1 MAKNVDDLV
10 DQAFQALE
18 EERLEA
24 ALDLAERAL
33 LDAPKQ
39 RDAWLI
45 KATCLEALG
54 EVERARREFEGLTEH
69 HADDAE
75 VWVRA
80 AEFCHHVLGDL
91 EAAEEALHTALEI
104 ADGEEGDEE
113 MAVQANLLLA
123 ELYLDVGDLETAQE
137 HAQTAKTL
145 DRDNPDA
152 EVMLGE
158 VLFEMGEFEDAGKA
172 ASRAMGAERRAVRG
186 AAAMAFEMARSLEP
200 VSFPEGLEMTDA
212 ELMETAKGAMADL
225 PEEHKSFVSPLR
237 LSVAALPPLEDI
249 KGGHVSPTAPLA
261 LKGEA
266 LDADGGAPRPTEMV
280 IYRNNVLRHC
290 VSRDDLGE
298 GLAQAVAMEVEAF
311 LFDDDDLPNPD
322 DALPN

>member
-1 MAKNVDDLV
+1 V
-10 DQAFQALE
+10 
-18 EERLEA
+18 
-24 ALDLAERAL
+24 
-33 LDAPKQ
+33 P
-39 RDAWLI
+39 
-45 KATCLEALG
+45 G
-54 EVERARREFEGLTEH
+54 SEH

-104 ADGEEGDEE
+104 SDGEEGDEE

-158 VLFEMGEFEDAGKA
+158 VLFEMGQFEDAGKA
-172 ASRAMGAERRAVRG
+172 ASRAIDKDQRHPGAWFLRGMVAERSADT
-186 AAAMAFEMARSLEP
+186 AAAAKAFEKARTLDP
-200 VSFPEGLEMTDA
+200 DSFPEGLEMTDA
-212 ELMETAKGAMADL
+212 ELMETAKAAMADL

-311 LFDDDDLPNPD
+311 LFDDDDLPTPD